1 MNHIFKKTAIA
12 LAITGSFSAAN
23 AAEVDTKGGI
33 KVKSDDGQFV
43 GELGGRMHLDAYLFQ
58 NDDSTFAPDNDNDI
72 FFRRL
77 RLNAKGTMYGVWEGM
92 IQVDFRNDN
101 AQAGSDRVDTRLRD
115 AYISYSGFE
124 FGKIAAGHMK
134 IPMGLEELTSSNYLL
149 FVERPAPLNL
159 VTAGAYRQGVQI
171 TGQTGNFSWQ
181 TMGYDANNRIASGTA
196 ATGDTGAGLGLAGR
210 LTWSPIKD
218 KTQVLHL
225 GVSAA
230 RELDVQGLN
239 DQSSNYELAVA
250 DTVTAVDFL
259 APATDDDELTKTA
272 LEAAYVSGPLT
283 LISEYFNAS
292 VESETSEVTGESIT
306 GDPEFGGYYVAAS
319 YFLTGESRPYRASN
333 GTFDRIKPIDKAGA
347 WEVLAR
353 FSSTKGEVET
363 RDDREIENIALGVNY
378 YFNPQVRWML
388 NLISSDIYL
397 GGATE
402 DFNQKA
408 LVTRIQFDF

>member
-1 MNHIFKKTAIA
+1 MNTIFKKTAIA
-12 LAITGSFSAAN
+12 LAITGSFGAVS

-43 GELGGRMHLDAYLFQ
+43 GEFGGRMHLDGYVFQ
-58 NDDSTFAPDNDNDI
+58 DDDVAGAPDNDNDI

-92 IQVDFRNDN
+92 IQADFRNDN

-115 AYISYSGFE
+115 AYIAYSGFE

-134 IPMGLEELTSSNYLL
+134 IPMGLEELTSSNYLM
-149 FVERPAPLNL
+149 FIERPAPLNL
-159 VTAGAYRQGVQI
+159 VSAGAYRQGVQI

-181 TMGYDANNRIASGTA
+181 TMGYDANNRIASETA

-225 GVSAA
+225 GASVAK
-230 RELDVQGLN
+230 ELDVQGLN
-239 DQSSNYELAVA
+239 DQSSNYEMGIA
-250 DTVTAVDFL
+250 DTVRVVDFL
-259 APATDDDELTKTA
+259 APAGDDDELFKTG
-272 LEAAYVSGPLT
+272 LEAAYVAGPLT
-283 LISEYFNAS
+283 LISEYFNSS
-292 VESETSEVTGESIT
+292 VESENSDVTGESIT
-306 GDPEFGGYYVAAS
+306 GDPEYGGYYIAAS
-319 YFLTGESRPYRASN
+319 YFVTGESRPYRASN

-353 FSSTKGEVET
+353 FSSTEGEVDT
-363 RDDREIENIALGVNY
+363 RDKTEVENIAVGVNY
-378 YFNPQVRWML
+378 YFNPQVRWMF
-388 NLISSDIYL
+388 NLISSDIDL
-397 GGATE
+397 GGTTE

-408 LVTRIQFDF
+408 LATRIQFDF